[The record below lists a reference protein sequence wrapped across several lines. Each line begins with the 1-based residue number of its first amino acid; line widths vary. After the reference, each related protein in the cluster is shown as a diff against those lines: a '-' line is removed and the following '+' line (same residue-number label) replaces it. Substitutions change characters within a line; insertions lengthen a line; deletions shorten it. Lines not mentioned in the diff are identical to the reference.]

1 MPVTDE
7 SNGKVQAQNDEHA
20 LVEQSKVTTE
30 ILWSFHVLL
39 QGQDQRDAFERVDGR
54 TEEEWQRTFASAA
67 HVVPERER

>member
-54 TEEEWQRTFASAA
+54 TEEEWQPCPRAEHGQALN
-67 HVVPERER
+67 RW